1 MFTFKKSSTENHPK
15 QRSPRKRHL
24 VSIRNRLLESSM
36 HKSIQLQTIVFKI
49 NYYIVYENCNRQLSE
64 NVLLEEKIKVLE
76 EDKNNLEEEVKCKDV
91 NVDDLQNRLFT
102 YDNLITDEQLF
113 RVTIGLEV
121 KKFKFF
127 F

>member
-1 MFTFKKSSTENHPK
+1 
-15 QRSPRKRHL
+15 
-24 VSIRNRLLESSM
+24 M

-49 NYYIVYENCNRQLSE
+49 KYIVYENCNRQLSE

-91 NVDDLQNRLFT
+91 NVDDLQHRLFT

-113 RVTIGLEV
+113 RVTTGLEV
-121 KKFKFF
+121 KKFKIFF
-127 F
+127 